1 METGSDEIRKN
12 LKEQKASQELKT
24 NTRKS
29 VKFSNPCTRGKHVK
43 PNAMLM
49 IVTPINVKNFN
60 TGKSVDLTVKNVAIF
75 SKLYCR
81 T

>member
-49 IVTPINVKNFN
+49 IITLINVKNFN
-60 TGKSVDLTVKNVAIF
+60 TVANQ
-75 SKLYCR
+75 
-81 T
+81 